1 MQLMCRCF
9 SLGSPTNQAL
19 RKYCL
24 PLLQVVRENRPG
36 MLPETKGPLYVGGLN
51 EPFAFLTK
59 MKREVR
65 ELNNRIVECTY
76 DTQAQKWV
84 FMRER
89 TDKSYPNGYKTAQGE
104 AYYPNGCKRT
114 TKSYRMTY
122 QNLELSCI
130 WHLLLL
136 LSSTSLLPSKHA
148 KIRIPMSQI
157 RRA

>member
-1 MQLMCRCF
+1 MLQSLIHFQGSQNIRFLVHPPF
-9 SLGSPTNQAL
+9 SS
-19 RKYCL
+19 
-24 PLLQVVRENRPG
+24 LLQVVRENRPG
-36 MLPETKGPLYVGGLN
+36 MLPETKGHLYVGGLN

-104 AYYPNGCKRT
+104 
-114 TKSYRMTY
+114 S
-122 QNLELSCI
+122 
-130 WHLLLL
+130 WHLLGLPNTGWPIRKDPDL
-136 LSSTSLLPSKHA
+136 VTRVST
-148 KIRIPMSQI
+148 
-157 RRA
+157 